1 MTLIN
6 CYFVLIV
13 ELSNYIIQVKIK
25 KKGDFMKKLFITFI
39 ASAFALTINT
49 TLIAAGTYSVGAIY
63 NNLSFEAEGSNT
75 IFVGD
80 QHDRTSVSSDQNV
93 GSLFIEYNAT
103 AESGLGVSLGFE
115 VIPGSVEFATKSRAD
130 TNATDD
136 DDGDAGTY
144 TGTAEISNPKTIYVE
159 PTFMFNDSLGMYL
172 KGGIS
177 HVTFTDHANNGAR
190 TSSYEQKSVFG
201 GMYGIGAKYKHS
213 SGFFVKAEGA
223 MTKWS
228 TFTSSN
234 SRQGE
239 SGLSRIKVNPEQK
252 AVRLAVGLAF

>member
-6 CYFVLIV
+6 FYFVLIV
-13 ELSNYIIQVKIK
+13 ELSDYIILVKHM
-25 KKGDFMKKLFITFI
+25 KKGDFVKKFFITVI
-39 ASAFALTINT
+39 ASSFALTMNT
-49 TLIAAGTYSVGAIY
+49 TLMAANFSVGAIY

-75 IFVGD
+75 IYVD
-80 QHDRTSVSSDQNV
+80 TQHDRTSVSSDKNV
-93 GSLFIEYNAT
+93 GSLFLEYNAT

-115 VIPGSVEFATKSRAD
+115 VIPGSVEFATKSRTD

-136 DDGDAGTY
+136 DDSDAGTY